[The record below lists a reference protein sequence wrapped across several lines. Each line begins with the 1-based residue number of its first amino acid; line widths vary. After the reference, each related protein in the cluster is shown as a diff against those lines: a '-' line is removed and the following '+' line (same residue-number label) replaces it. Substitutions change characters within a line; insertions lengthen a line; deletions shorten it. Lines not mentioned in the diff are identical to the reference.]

1 MLLVDTDEGIAVQFL
16 DGSHL
21 QVDER
26 LTSHSDQMMSFM
38 RVRVLDVADEETLIA
53 EGMIRLE
60 VTPTGGPM
68 LVKTGLF
75 ADAPLIA
82 EADRSTPGLVS
93 ASLEPAGF
101 MIRGMKV
108 DDVVVEVDGEAV
120 QPSEICHMPPGAA
133 GRQRT
138 LRVPHTALP
147 AHLRHGDTLGA
158 CP

>member
-16 DGSHL
+16 DGARL

-38 RVRVLDVADEETLIA
+38 RVRVLDAADEETLIA

-75 ADAPLIA
+75 AGAPLI
-82 EADRSTPGLVS
+82 ADRSTPVLVS

-133 GRQRT
+133 GRQQT

-147 AHLRHGDTLGA
+147 AHLGHGDTLDA